1 MPILFDLIT
10 PALRAVLTRLSKRSL
25 PQVSGSLVLAGLGA
39 SAEVLRDHWGVPHIY
54 AQSQADLIFA
64 QGFVTAQDR
73 LWQMELFR
81 RTAQGK
87 LSEVIGRVALD
98 TDRAARTFGFARL
111 GKADLAA
118 LDGDMREVVE
128 AYTRGVNAF
137 LGQKDLKLP
146 VEFTLLGFKP
156 QPWNELDTLA
166 LSRLMYWQMSHAWY
180 SEIVRAQLQA
190 AVGSEHAA
198 EWEIEYPA
206 MNPAILPQG
215 IEFNR
220 LEANGSLRGVKGPY
234 LDRGKGSNCWAVS
247 GQRSATGQP
256 FLCNDMHLVASLP
269 TIWYAAH
276 LCGGGINASGVTM
289 PGTPGVVVGHN
300 ERIAWGIT
308 LAFTDCEDLYLEKF
322 DPHDPTRYE
331 MRGEWQA
338 AQVVEE
344 AIIVKGKSQPVIE
357 KVRFTGHGPVISDV
371 VGYPEQC
378 VAVQSM
384 ALRPSQGLRAF
395 ILLMKAKGWD
405 DFTDAARCL
414 NATQLN
420 IGFADVD
427 GNTGYWVTGTSP
439 IRARGDGSLPSPGWT
454 GEYEWQGEIPFEEMP
469 HALNPESGYVL
480 TTNQRI
486 VGADYPHFL
495 GRVWMNGYRARRLKE
510 MIEGQARLSPEDFNR
525 MQMDVTNLPSRELIQ
540 RLEGLQ
546 APDERRTRILA
557 MLRAWDGKLGVDSVS
572 GTIYE
577 VLRYTLVRS
586 LLEPKI
592 GTKMTNT
599 LMGEAFNPVLL
610 TDHEYFGYDTVS
622 LIRIL
627 DDPNSW
633 WVAES
638 GGREKLLL
646 ACLGKVDAWLTEK
659 LGPRM
664 EDWQWGKIHRLTF
677 PHAMGMQKPLDRI
690 FNRGPYPIGGDT
702 DTPLQAALT
711 PSDPYDN
718 KLWSPSCRF
727 IMDLGDWSRSQ
738 MVVPLGQSG
747 QLGSPHYDDII
758 NLYLNGKYF
767 PMAWTREQ
775 VEANLETRLE
785 LKPV

>member
-10 PALRAVLTRLSKRSL
+10 PPLRAVLTGLSKRSL
-25 PQVSGSLVLAGLGA
+25 PQVKGSLTLQGLGA
-39 SAEVLRDHWGVPHIY
+39 AVEVLRDRWGIPHIY
-54 AQSQADLIFA
+54 AQSQADLFFA

-87 LSEVIGRVALD
+87 LSEVIGAVALD
-98 TDRAARTFGFARL
+98 TDRASRTFGFARL
-111 GKADLAA
+111 ARADL
-118 LDGDMREVVE
+118 DGLEDDLHSAIA

-137 LGQKDLKLP
+137 LAQKGLRLP

-156 QPWNELDTLA
+156 QPWTELDTMALA
-166 LSRLMYWQMSHAWY
+166 RLMYWQMSHAWY
-180 SEIVRAQLQA
+180 SEIVRAKLQA

-198 EWEIEYPA
+198 EWEIEYPKD
-206 MNPAILPQG
+206 NPSILAKG

-220 LEANGSLRGVKGPY
+220 LEANGSLRGAKGLY
-234 LDRGKGSNCWAVS
+234 LDRSKGSNCWAIS
-247 GQRSATGQP
+247 GRRSATGKP

-276 LCGGGINASGVTM
+276 LCSGEMHVSGVTM

-300 ERIAWGIT
+300 ERLAWGIT
-308 LAFTDCEDLYLEKF
+308 LAFTDCEDLYVEKF
-322 DPHDPTRYE
+322 DAQDSTRYE
-331 MRGEWQA
+331 FRGEWRT

-344 AIIVKGKSQPVIE
+344 PIAVKGKTEPVIE
-357 KVRFTGHGPVISDV
+357 KVRFTAHGPVISEA

-395 ILLMKAKGWD
+395 IKLMKAKGWD
-405 DFTDAARCL
+405 DFTDAVRCL

-427 GNTGYWVTGTSP
+427 GNTGYWVTGATP
-439 IRARGDGSLPSPGWT
+439 VRARGDGSLPSPGWT
-454 GEYEWQGEIPFEEMP
+454 GEYEWIGEIPFEEMP

-486 VGADYPHFL
+486 IGEDYPHFL

-510 MIEGQARLSPEDFNR
+510 MIESKAQLSPEDFNR

-540 RLEGLQ
+540 RLEGLR
-546 APDERRTRILA
+546 APDTQASQMLET
-557 MLRAWDGKLGVDSVS
+557 LRAWDGKLSTDSV
-572 GTIYE
+572 GGAIYE
-577 VLRYTLVRS
+577 VFRYTLVRS
-586 LLEPKI
+586 LMEPKL
-592 GTKMTNT
+592 GAKLTDT

-622 LIRIL
+622 LMRIL
-627 DDPNSW
+627 DDPHSW
-633 WVAES
+633 WLAEV

-646 ACLGKVDAWLTEK
+646 DSLSKAAAWLTRK
-659 LGPRM
+659 LGPRI
-664 EDWQWGKIHRLTF
+664 EDWQWGNIHRLSF

-690 FNRGPYPIGGDT
+690 FNRGPYPVGGDT

-718 KLWSPSCRF
+718 KLWAPSCRF
-727 IMDLGDWSRSQ
+727 IMDLGDWTRSQ

-747 QLGSPHYDDII
+747 QLGSLHYDDII
-758 NLYLNGKYF
+758 DHYINGTYF
-767 PMAWTREQ
+767 PMLWTREQ
-775 VEANLETRLE
+775 VQANLEARLE
-785 LKPV
+785 LKPA